1 MPKVAQQI
9 IEEAKKEA
17 AEILAKAEAEAR
29 EIESAREE
37 IAKKKAHAIL
47 HAGQSKAHEQRKQI
61 LASARFGIK
70 QADVERKGELVS
82 GVFEEA
88 VARLSKIPLS
98 EIFPEKP
105 ASNPLPGSRLFV
117 AKRDLSWAKK
127 NFKGEVLEAK
137 ILGGY
142 ILESGKRTANNSF
155 DVVLENFKGEYSG
168 KALRAI
174 KVSRQ

>member
-1 MPKVAQQI
+1 MSKVAQQI
-9 IEEAKKEA
+9 IEEAEKEA
-17 AEILAKAEAEAR
+17 AAILAKAEAEAK

-37 IAKKKAHAIL
+37 IARKKAHAII
-47 HAGQSKAHEQRKQI
+47 HGGQSRAHELRKQI

-82 GVFEEA
+82 GIFEETTA
-88 VARLSKIPLS
+88 ILSKTPLS
-98 EIFPEKP
+98 EILPEKL
-105 ASNPLPGSRLFV
+105 ASNPPLGSRLFV
-117 AKRDLSWAKK
+117 ARRDLSWAKK

-155 DVVLENFKGEYSG
+155 DVVLESLKGEYSG
-168 KALRAI
+168 KALKAI
-174 KVSRQ
+174 KVSR